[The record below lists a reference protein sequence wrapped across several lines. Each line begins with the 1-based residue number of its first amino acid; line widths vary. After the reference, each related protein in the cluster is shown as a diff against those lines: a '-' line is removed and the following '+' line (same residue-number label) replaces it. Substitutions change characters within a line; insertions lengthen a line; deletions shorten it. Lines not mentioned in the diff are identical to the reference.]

1 MMGNNN
7 TLKLELPSGGGYM
20 AVKSLAV
27 PLNNDRPFWQRFD
40 VIRRYQALL
49 GWFTASFLLVLA
61 AMLFFA
67 LALQQ
72 QTTVSV
78 LKQQYTSLHAQRL
91 RLQQQDLPGLQNDVA
106 HLYSTERLEQIAKL
120 YHLTPANESNI
131 LTIVDPGETRIG
143 ALAQTAPG
151 LNDTPWESWMSLF
164 TPRLSHVL
172 HTTYP

>member
-7 TLKLELPSGGGYM
+7 TLKLELPHGGGYM

-78 LKQQYTSLHAQRL
+78 LRQQYTKLHVQRL
-91 RLQQQDLPGLQNDVA
+91 RLQQQDLPSLENDVA
-106 HLYSTERLEQIAKL
+106 HLYSTERLEQIVNL
-120 YHLTPANESNI
+120 RHLTPASEHDVF
-131 LTIVDPGETRIG
+131 TIADPGETPMG
-143 ALAQTAPG
+143 ALAQATPAREDTA
-151 LNDTPWESWMSLF
+151 WESWMSLF